1 MIVFIAALRRELHD
15 LQALVRIE
23 RRERIG
29 RASVSIGAS
38 ARDQV
43 ALVQSGIGR
52 ARSEE
57 ATRTAIEKLRPDVI
71 VSIGLSGG
79 LSQQVHGGDL
89 ILGERLLACDAA
101 GAPMGEPI
109 AADASLYRDCVKAL
123 EDEFIP
129 VHYGEV
135 VSVPEVMPGRA
146 EKQRLASS
154 CNAKAVDMESYWVAN
169 EARRAGVPF
178 IVMRAASDTLG
189 ESLPE
194 YERFL
199 DDMGEVRPLHAAW
212 YFLTHPGGLAA
223 TPGLAQNARRG
234 GRYMHA
240 FGELFLTKIHRGAL
254 VRR

>member
-1 MIVFIAALRRELHD
+1 MIVFIAALRRELTD
-15 LQALVRIE
+15 LQSLIRIE

-29 RASVSIGAS
+29 RAIISIGTS

-52 ARSEE
+52 ERSEE
-57 ATRTAIEKLRPDVI
+57 ATRLVIEKLRPDVV

-79 LSQQVHGGDL
+79 LSQHVHGGDL
-89 ILGERLLACDAA
+89 ILGERLRACDAS
-101 GAPMGEPI
+101 GTTIGEPI
-109 AADASLYRDCVKAL
+109 AAEPSLYRECVKAL

-129 VHYGEV
+129 VHHGEV
-135 VSVPEVMPGRA
+135 VSVPEVMPGPA
-146 EKQRLASS
+146 EKQRLASA
-154 CNAKAVDMESYWVAN
+154 CGAKAVDMESYWVAN
-169 EARRAGVPF
+169 ETRKAGVPF
-178 IVMRAASDTLG
+178 LVMRAASDTMG
-189 ESLPE
+189 ESLPD

-234 GRYMHA
+234 GRYMQA
-240 FGELFLTKIHRGAL
+240 FGNLFLTKIYRGL
-254 VRR
+254 PVRR